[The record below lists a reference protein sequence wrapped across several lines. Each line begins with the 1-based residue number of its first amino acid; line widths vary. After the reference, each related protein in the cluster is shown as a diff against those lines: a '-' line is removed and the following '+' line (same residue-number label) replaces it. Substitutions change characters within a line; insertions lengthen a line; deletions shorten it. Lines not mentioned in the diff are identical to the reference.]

1 MKFVVVGIGVGGA
14 KLSYQK
20 ETLGNAGYT
29 ASKMTDN
36 GVESVRIFDDKGKE
50 YSLDDGWE
58 AFRLSK
64 PEDRTFR

>member
-20 ETLGNAGYT
+20 GTLGNAGYT
-29 ASKMTDN
+29 AAKMTDN

-64 PEDRTFR
+64 P

>member
-1 MKFVVVGIGVGGA
+1 MVIGIGVGGA
-14 KLSYQK
+14 KLSHQK

-50 YSLDDGWE
+50 YSLDDGRE

-64 PEDRTFR
+64 LEDRTFR